1 MEIYDV
7 LTVGDASLDAFLGI
21 NENNEKARVNPETK
35 ELCFK
40 HGEKISVEHTY
51 FSVGGN
57 AANVA
62 VGLSRLGLKATIAA
76 EIGDDEFA
84 LKINNTLAKE
94 HVDRSFLRTAHG
106 QESSFSV
113 AINFKGDRT
122 LFSEHLNR
130 PHEFTYGHAKIKW
143 MYLTSLG
150 MEWENAYEKAI
161 TYVEEDKAQLAF
173 NPGTLQLREKSP
185 IVEKAISIASV
196 LIVNKEEAQKIITEY
211 AGKQNPPE
219 DIKEILTIVMDLGPK
234 IVVITDGKNGSYALD
249 SEKNFYHEGILDS
262 KPVERTGAGDA
273 YSSGFLSAIVYNLT
287 IPVAMQWGSENAT
300 GVVGKIGAQA
310 GLLTKKEIEEKV
322 QHDYR

>member
-1 MEIYDV
+1 MQTYDV

-62 VGLSRLGLKATIAA
+62 VGISRLGLKASIAA

-94 HVDRSFLRTAHG
+94 GVDRSFLRTAHG

-122 LFSEHLNR
+122 LFSEHLSR
-130 PHEFTYGHAKIKW
+130 PHEFTYGHAKIQW

-150 MEWENAYEKAI
+150 MEWEGAYEKAI
-161 TYVEEDKAQLAF
+161 SYVEEDKALLAF
-173 NPGTLQLREKSP
+173 NPGTLQLRKKSS
-185 IVEKAISIASV
+185 IVEKAISISNI
-196 LIVNKEEAQKIITEY
+196 LIINKEEAQKILSEY
-211 AGKQNPPE
+211 AGQKNPPE
-219 DIKEILTIVMDLGPK
+219 DIKEILLEVMKLGPK
-234 IVVITDGKNGSYALD
+234 IVVATDGKNGSYVLD
-249 SEKNFYHEGILDS
+249 SEKNFYHEGILES
-262 KPVERTGAGDA
+262 HAVERTGAGDA

-287 IPVAMQWGSENAT
+287 IQEAMQWGSENAT
-300 GVVGKIGAQA
+300 GVVGKIGAEA
-310 GLLTKKEIEEKV
+310 GLLTKKEMEEKV
-322 QHDYR
+322 KHDY

>member
-1 MEIYDV
+1 MQTFDV

-21 NENNEKARVNPETK
+21 NEHNEKARVNPETK

-57 AANVA
+57 GANVA
-62 VGLSRLGLKATIAA
+62 VGVSRLGLKASVAA

-94 HVDRSFLRTAHG
+94 GVDRSFIKTAHG

-113 AINFKGDRT
+113 VINFKGDRT
-122 LFSEHLNR
+122 LFSEHLSR

-150 MEWENAYEKAI
+150 MQWEKAYEKAVA
-161 TYVEEDKAQLAF
+161 YVQEEKVSLAF
-173 NPGTLQLREKSP
+173 NPGTLQLAKKSP
-185 IVEKAISIASV
+185 IVEKAISIASL
-196 LIVNKEEAQKIITEY
+196 LIVNKEEAQKILSEY
-211 AGKQNPPE
+211 ADQKNPPSDVK
-219 DIKEILTIVMDLGPK
+219 DILSEVMKLGPH
-234 IVVITDGKNGSYALD
+234 IVVVTDGKNGSYVLD
-249 SEKNFYHEGILDS
+249 SEKNFYHEGILES
-262 KPVERTGAGDA
+262 HPVERTGAGDA

-287 IPVAMQWGSENAT
+287 IKEAMQWGSENAT

-310 GLLTKKEIEEKV
+310 GLLTKKEMEEKV
-322 QHDYR
+322 SNDY